1 MDLPTPA
8 LIKPM
13 ELWTGKQ
20 LFSVMVRPNAQ
31 TRCIPRLHFATEW
44 GREPA
49 IGCQECCCEQDTL
62 CKITERDHWARHP
75 SDRKR
80 TEAPEV
86 LAFRAD
92 GAVRAAC
99 GCQGLVKMAGSCH

>member
-31 TRCIPRLHFATEW
+31 TRCMLRVHPLTGWDRDSAHVCW
-44 GREPA
+44 
-49 IGCQECCCEQDTL
+49 ECHCEQRAL
-62 CKITERDHWARHP
+62 CKLTERDHWAQCPGQKRIQAPWRQH
-75 SDRKR
+75 SDRM
-80 TEAPEV
+80 V
-86 LAFRAD
+86 
-92 GAVRAAC
+92 
-99 GCQGLVKMAGSCH
+99 H